1 VAKDPSDKHMVSVN
15 RRARHD
21 YHIEER
27 LEAGIALTGPEVK
40 SVRDHRV
47 SLKEGYCGIENGEAW
62 VFSMHIAPYRAG
74 SYANLDPRRQRK
86 LLLHKREIRR
96 LIGKVNERGM
106 TLVPLSMYFRKGKA
120 KLEVGVC
127 RGKKA
132 YDKRADIA
140 KRDAERDMAREVF
153 GREG

>member
-1 VAKDPSDKHMVSVN
+1 MVSVN

-27 LEAGIALTGPEVK
+27 LEAGLVLTGPEVK
-40 SVRDHRV
+40 SIRDHRV

-62 VFSMHIAPYRAG
+62 VHSMHIAPYEA
-74 SYANLDPRRQRK
+74 SNHANLDTRRPRK
-86 LLLHKREIRR
+86 LLFHKREIRR
-96 LIGKVNERGM
+96 LAVKVNERGM
-106 TLVPLSMYFRKGKA
+106 TLVPLAMYFRNGKA

-132 YDKRADIA
+132 HDKRADIA
-140 KRDAERDMAREVF
+140 KRDAEREVAREVF
-153 GREG
+153 GRDR